1 MLFIG
6 MMQQDAST
14 QSMSTT
20 CTCPTFPTGLVT
32 DTEEAEQVLV
42 VILPF
47 PQIFVEESGSGLALS
62 LTCNFLAEYLR
73 ENASV
78 QNCVPSSSEHIQHN
92 KHARQATHTHMFLR
106 KVLIAFLSGSSRD
119 CQLEFVLQSYSVRF
133 QLRLSAKSCS

>member
-1 MLFIG
+1 
-6 MMQQDAST
+6 MQQDAST

-20 CTCPTFPTGLVT
+20 CTFPTELAT
-32 DTEEAEQVLV
+32 DTEEAEHVLV

-62 LTCNFLAEYLR
+62 LTCNFVAEYLR

-92 KHARQATHTHMFLR
+92 KH
-106 KVLIAFLSGSSRD
+106 G
-119 CQLEFVLQSYSVRF
+119 C
-133 QLRLSAKSCS
+133 

>member
-1 MLFIG
+1 

-20 CTCPTFPTGLVT
+20 CTFPTELAT
-32 DTEEAEQVLV
+32 DTEEAEHVLV

-62 LTCNFLAEYLR
+62 LTCNFLAECLR

-78 QNCVPSSSEHIQHN
+78 QNCVPSSSE
-92 KHARQATHTHMFLR
+92 
-106 KVLIAFLSGSSRD
+106 
-119 CQLEFVLQSYSVRF
+119 
-133 QLRLSAKSCS
+133 

>member
-1 MLFIG
+1 

-14 QSMSTT
+14 QSMSAT
-20 CTCPTFPTGLVT
+20 CTFPTFPTALVT
-32 DTEEAEQVLV
+32 DTEAAEHVLV
-42 VILPF
+42 AILPF
-47 PQIFVEESGSGLALS
+47 PQIFFEESGSGLALS

-92 KHARQATHTHMFLR
+92 KHVCQATHTHMFLR
-106 KVLIAFLSGSSRD
+106 KVLIALLLGLSGD

>member
-1 MLFIG
+1 

-14 QSMSTT
+14 LSMSAT
-20 CTCPTFPTGLVT
+20 CTFPTFPTALVT
-32 DTEEAEQVLV
+32 DTDAAEHVLV

-47 PQIFVEESGSGLALS
+47 PQTFVEEGGSGLALS
-62 LTCNFLAEYLR
+62 LTCNYLAEYLR

-92 KHARQATHTHMFLR
+92 QHVCQATHTHMFLR
-106 KVLIAFLSGSSRD
+106 KFLIALLLGLSGD

>member
-1 MLFIG
+1 

-14 QSMSTT
+14 QSMSAT
-20 CTCPTFPTGLVT
+20 CTFPTALVT
-32 DTEEAEQVLV
+32 DTEAAEHVLV

-62 LTCNFLAEYLR
+62 LTWNFLAEYLR

-92 KHARQATHTHMFLR
+92 KHVCQATHTHTHTHTHVSKQSF
-106 KVLIAFLSGSSRD
+106 D
-119 CQLEFVLQSYSVRF
+119 CFSIRF
-133 QLRLSAKSCS
+133 EWRLSARVCASKLQCKVSAQTVS

>member
-1 MLFIG
+1 

-14 QSMSTT
+14 QSMSAT
-20 CTCPTFPTGLVT
+20 CTFPTFPTALVT
-32 DTEEAEQVLV
+32 DTEAAEHVLV

-92 KHARQATHTHMFLR
+92 KHVCQATHTHTHVSKKSFDC
-106 KVLIAFLSGSSRD
+106 SSI
-119 CQLEFVLQSYSVRF
+119 RF
-133 QLRLSAKSCS
+133 EWRLSARVCDSKLQCKVSAQTVS

>member
-1 MLFIG
+1 

-20 CTCPTFPTGLVT
+20 CTFPTFPTELAT
-32 DTEEAEQVLV
+32 DTEEAEHVLV

-62 LTCNFLAEYLR
+62 LTCNFLAEYIR

-92 KHARQATHTHMFLR
+92 KLVCQATQTHTCF
-106 KVLIAFLSGSSRD
+106 
-119 CQLEFVLQSYSVRF
+119 
-133 QLRLSAKSCS
+133 

>member
-1 MLFIG
+1 

-14 QSMSTT
+14 QSMSAT
-20 CTCPTFPTGLVT
+20 CTFPTFPTALVT
-32 DTEEAEQVLV
+32 DTEAAEHVLV

-78 QNCVPSSSEHIQHN
+78 QNCVPSSSEHIQHK
-92 KHARQATHTHMFLR
+92 KHVCQATHTHMFLS
-106 KVLIAFLSGSSRD
+106 KVLIALPLGLSGD